1 MELIKNRNDLSRNSN
16 HSLKDLPN
24 NFCCMISNY
33 DRELVLSYLKISKY
47 YKKYN
52 DQGIQ
57 DLRGLGFTNIITDNL
72 FINYF
77 FSGIRYKYMVPA
89 DQSVRSWLK
98 HNSA

>member
-16 HSLKDLPN
+16 HSFKDLPN

-72 FINYF
+72 FINF
-77 FSGIRYKYMVPA
+77 FFRNKIQVHGTCGSIG
-89 DQSVRSWLK
+89 
-98 HNSA
+98 

>member
-72 FINYF
+72 LIF
-77 FSGIRYKYMVPA
+77 FFFRNKIQVHGTCGSIG
-89 DQSVRSWLK
+89 
-98 HNSA
+98 

>member
-24 NFCCMISNY
+24 NFRCMISNN

-72 FINYF
+72 FINF
-77 FSGIRYKYMVPA
+77 FFRNKIQVHGTCGSIG
-89 DQSVRSWLK
+89 
-98 HNSA
+98 